1 MHLFQSEQWLPFPVE
16 LVFAFF
22 ANPTNLPR
30 LMPAWQQ
37 ARMEKTSF
45 VQPPP
50 PPNLTHGFAPLAAGA
65 GTRLTFS
72 FRPFP
77 LSPIR
82 LRWEGEID
90 SFVWNHHFSDIQLRG
105 PFAHWHH
112 THTVAAETRFVDSG
126 MATPGTLLRDEVQYQ
141 LPFGKLG
148 DLVHPIIVRQLRQ
161 TFTYRHR
168 RTRQLLGA

>member
-50 PPNLTHGFAPLAAGA
+50 SPNPTHGFAPLAAGA
-65 GTRLTFS
+65 GTRLTFN

-77 LSPIR
+77 FSPIR

-112 THTVAAETRFVDSG
+112 THTVVPETRPIESG
-126 MATPGTLLRDEVQYQ
+126 IATPGTLLRDEVQYQ
-141 LPFGKLG
+141 LPLGKLG
-148 DLVHPIIVRQLRQ
+148 DLVHPLIVRQLRQ
-161 TFTYRHR
+161 TFAYRHR
-168 RTRQLLGA
+168 RTRKLLST